1 MMERFGLLQMEYV
14 KMMQIRKLME
24 AKSGDIYRNFQYFI
38 FQLQINVEYC
48 HQLEIKSGLQKI
60 L

>member
-1 MMERFGLLQMEYV
+1 MG
-14 KMMQIRKLME
+14 

-48 HQLEIKSGLQKI
+48 RQLEIKSGLQKI